1 MLTESKQMTESLRI
15 FYKASSD
22 FIGGALLSAEQQI
35 NANCIHT
42 CCCGA
47 RAPKTNAY
55 GKQVNDLVFHE
66 IYKAQSDF
74 IEDASLSVEQ
84 QVVLKTRSLWLPLL
98 ADNTWEHPKDEP
110 PKFITHDT
118 IDIINVIV
126 TEDCVI
132 NAIPI
137 EDSDKRIKHDNTVV
151 QYSRAMAYLRE
162 ILNHAF
168 LRTIFHTSSRKAELE
183 YQEVQRNFIND
194 HSNDDPDDEPTK
206 FTALDII
213 KLYRE

>member
-1 MLTESKQMTESLRI
+1 M
-15 FYKASSD
+15 
-22 FIGGALLSAEQQI
+22 
-35 NANCIHT
+35 
-42 CCCGA
+42 
-47 RAPKTNAY
+47 
-55 GKQVNDLVFHE
+55 NDLVFHE

-98 ADNTWEHPKDEP
+98 ADNPWEHPKDEP

-151 QYSRAMAYLRE
+151 QYSRAVAYLRE
-162 ILNHAF
+162 ILNHTF

>member
-1 MLTESKQMTESLRI
+1 MGSMLIAYIYVVVVLEHPKLMLTESKQMSESLRT

-98 ADNTWEHPKDEP
+98 ADNPWEHPKDEP

-118 IDIINVIV
+118 IL
-126 TEDCVI
+126 TKE
-132 NAIPI
+132 
-137 EDSDKRIKHDNTVV
+137 SNT
-151 QYSRAMAYLRE
+151 
-162 ILNHAF
+162 
-168 LRTIFHTSSRKAELE
+168 TIQSYNTAELWLISSTTIPSYNNTAE
-183 YQEVQRNFIND
+183 LWLISE
-194 HSNDDPDDEPTK
+194 K
-206 FTALDII
+206 F
-213 KLYRE
+213 